1 MSSDKKIPLGR
12 ERDCIVWCLFY
23 CQLCLCDYPALTSD
37 AKVKVIRNEDLSYY
51 RKSSKKHEERIK
63 SKINSKDPVLEILD
77 EDDDYEKPIII
88 GVAKK

>member
-1 MSSDKKIPLGR
+1 MLSNNSEEADPNPNH
-12 ERDCIVWCLFY
+12 IVLKSII
-23 CQLCLCDYPALTSD
+23 LNALVKTS
-37 AKVKVIRNEDLSYY
+37 IRQ
-51 RKSSKKHEERIK
+51 SKERIK

>member
-1 MSSDKKIPLGR
+1 MTNLIGSAGVVGASINKKIR
-12 ERDCIVWCLFY
+12 R
-23 CQLCLCDYPALTSD
+23 
-37 AKVKVIRNEDLSYY
+37 KVHTKVIRNEDLSYY